1 MAEINELHYLYEGPE
16 RFNER
21 EYVLPIYF
29 FNHVEHIATL
39 RILVSLDEINNWNV
53 DLTNFQEDQSMT
65 ELLIGSLIKVEPW
78 IENEVNLIRF
88 YSDQIEKIVNMTT
101 FEIQMEDYDDTNGV
115 KSSSFRIQGIR
126 AQFLM
131 EDHNNDVTLFI
142 DGLDDG
148 YNGML
153 KINSVI
159 SQTEQIISYI
169 RNQSIHR
176 LYYLL

>member
-1 MAEINELHYLYEGPE
+1 MVKINDLNFLYEGPE

-29 FNHVEHIATL
+29 FNHVTHIATL
-39 RILVSLDEINNWNV
+39 RILVSPDEVNNWNV
-53 DLTNFQEDQSMT
+53 DLTNFQEDDSMS
-65 ELLIGSLIKVEPW
+65 ELLIGSLVRVKPW

-88 YSDQIEKIVNMTT
+88 YSDQIEKIVHMTT
-101 FEIQMEDYDDTNGV
+101 FELQMEDYDDNNDV
-115 KSSSFRIQGIR
+115 KSSRFHIR
-126 AQFLM
+126 GVEAVFLL
-131 EDHNNDVTLFI
+131 EELKNEVNLFI
-142 DGLDDG
+142 DALDDG
-148 YNGML
+148 YDGML

-159 SQTEQIISYI
+159 PQTEQIISYI